1 MGLQKSILSARFQA
15 APASS
20 ALRKGAG
27 RGLWQMRIDDV
38 SRLLTTNSTK
48 ERSEAISNKYV
59 GAVHPH
65 AVWAT
70 LEYNDVL
77 AALFARLM
85 LWPDPAALPAPAAA
99 NERAAL
105 LRELWSRFCLIFC
118 KTYIIIVIYE
128 QPTKLWGRK

>member
-1 MGLQKSILSARFQA
+1 MSKEILINVIDPALTELALSGVSVTDAARAMLYAAGLQESNLAARFQA
-15 APASS
+15 TPASS

-59 GAVHPH
+59 GSVHPH

-70 LEYNDVL
+70 LEYNDIL
-77 AALFARLM
+77 ATVGPSPKNRTLILAPFKRL
-85 LWPDPAALPAPAAA
+85 
-99 NERAAL
+99 
-105 LRELWSRFCLIFC
+105 SC
-118 KTYIIIVIYE
+118 
-128 QPTKLWGRK
+128 